1 MAQRRNPG
9 GETREALLGPPA
21 AVALLAAAAGIL
33 LLVGLALWQRH
44 GVLIYVD
51 MLANGI
57 WNCF

>member
-1 MAQRRNPG
+1 MTRQRNPG
-9 GETREALLGPPA
+9 SETRNGLLGPPA
-21 AVALLAAAAGIL
+21 AVAMFAVAAGIL

-44 GVLIYVD
+44 GLLIYVD